1 MMDRRTF
8 IGAITGSVVVASLAA
23 KAQQAGR
30 IYRIGLEGTSS
41 LTTEG
46 TSSLTTA
53 PWWAAFLQRLRER
66 GWIENQNFVTER
78 LFTEQMGKTSVAL
91 AKELEARHVD
101 VIVVTSTE
109 WALAAKQASNTI
121 PMVMATIADPVGNGL
136 VANLAH
142 PGGNFTGISFQGT
155 ELAAKQLN
163 LLKQAFPSLS
173 RVVVLANP
181 ANASHALRV
190 KEAEVAARTLHL
202 QLDVVEARQAS
213 EIESAFAAIARK
225 RAEAILVLADGVFRR
240 EATRLATLA
249 RVPAMYGQ
257 REHVVAGGLMSYGA
271 SFTELFRQAAD
282 YVDKIL
288 RGAKPADLPVEQPTT
303 FELVINLKTARALG
317 IAIPQSLLLRAD
329 EVIQ

>member
-109 WALAAKQASNTI
+109 GALAAKQASSTI
-121 PMVMATIADPVGNGL
+121 PMVMASIADPVGNGL
-136 VANLAH
+136 VASLAH

-155 ELAAKQLN
+155 ELASKQLD
-163 LLKQAFPSLS
+163 LLKEAFPSLS

-190 KEAEVAARTLHL
+190 KEAEVAARTLNL

-213 EIESAFAAIARK
+213 EIESAFAVIARK

>member
-30 IYRIGLEGTSS
+30 IYRIGVEGM
-41 LTTEG
+41 
-46 TSSLTTA
+46 SSLTTA

-78 LFTEQMGKTSVAL
+78 LFMEQMGKTSVAL
-91 AKELEARHVD
+91 AKELETRHVD

-109 WALAAKQASNTI
+109 GALAAKQASSTI
-121 PMVMATIADPVGNGL
+121 PTVMATIADPVGNGL
-136 VANLAH
+136 VASLAH

-155 ELAAKQLN
+155 ELAAKQLD
-163 LLKQAFPSLS
+163 LLKEAFPSLS

-190 KEAEVAARTLHL
+190 EEAEVAAGKLHV

-257 REHVVAGGLMSYGA
+257 REHVVDGGLMSYGA
-271 SFTELFRQAAD
+271 SFTALFRQAAD

-288 RGAKPADLPVEQPTT
+288 RGAKPADLPVEQPTK

-317 IAIPQSLLLRAD
+317 ITIPQSLLLRAD